1 MDRWRARR
9 FGRLVLVG
17 LAVLGALAVGLVL
30 VFVVFVHNS
39 QPGNPGGF
47 YAAPAPLPAG
57 PPGAII
63 RSEVIAGF
71 HAGATAYRVLYKST
85 GYDGR
90 PTAVSGIIVVPDG
103 KPPAG
108 GRKVIAYAHGT
119 VGVASNCAPSLVKG
133 SDQPLLYE
141 GGAKLLRAGYVI
153 AASDYQGLGTPGPH
167 PYLVG
172 ASEAMNELDA
182 VRAARNLTQ
191 AHASPDF
198 AVWGHSQGGHAA
210 LFAGQ
215 LASSYAPDL
224 HLFGVAAGAPVPNL
238 VDLFKV
244 NVKTMVGKV
253 LIAMALQSWARVY
266 HDAKLDQIATRAAR
280 PTIAKIASHCLY
292 NQKQVLA
299 SVPGALLLGL
309 TFLHTPP
316 WEAEPWRTI
325 ADKNTP
331 GNAPTAAPILIVQ
344 GTADTIVAP
353 EVTER
358 LLHKLCAKGE
368 TVELRLYPGVGHL
381 ATGHEAA
388 PAVLQWINDRFAA
401 KPPPTSCT

>member
-1 MDRWRARR
+1 MLPPTSRS
-9 FGRLVLVG
+9 
-17 LAVLGALAVGLVL
+17 GALA
-30 VFVVFVHNS
+30 
-39 QPGNPGGF
+39 
-47 YAAPAPLPAG
+47 
-57 PPGAII
+57 
-63 RSEVIAGF
+63 
-71 HAGATAYRVLYKST
+71 
-85 GYDGR
+85 GR
-90 PTAVSGIIVVPDG
+90 P
-103 KPPAG
+103 
-108 GRKVIAYAHGT
+108 
-119 VGVASNCAPSLVKG
+119 CG
-133 SDQPLLYE
+133 S
-141 GGAKLLRAGYVI
+141 
-153 AASDYQGLGTPGPH
+153 
-167 PYLVG
+167 
-172 ASEAMNELDA
+172 
-182 VRAARNLTQ
+182 VRG
-191 AHASPDF
+191 SI
-198 AVWGHSQGGHAA
+198 
-210 LFAGQ
+210 
-215 LASSYAPDL
+215 ASSYAPDL

-309 TFLHTPP
+309 TFLHSRPGSQ
-316 WEAEPWRTI
+316 PWRTI